1 MYTKVQCVRNSGA
14 GDYVSVC
21 VSVLQEHRGGVKLMW
36 CQLSVDFVKESRR
49 ILYSAWVSRGDKVV
63 TEGLR
68 EEERMTI
75 IVHLMM
81 LHLQMK
87 SLLSRELEM
96 LTIYCQ

>member
-1 MYTKVQCVRNSGA
+1 M
-14 GDYVSVC
+14 
-21 VSVLQEHRGGVKLMW
+21 
-36 CQLSVDFVKESRR
+36 
-49 ILYSAWVSRGDKVV
+49 